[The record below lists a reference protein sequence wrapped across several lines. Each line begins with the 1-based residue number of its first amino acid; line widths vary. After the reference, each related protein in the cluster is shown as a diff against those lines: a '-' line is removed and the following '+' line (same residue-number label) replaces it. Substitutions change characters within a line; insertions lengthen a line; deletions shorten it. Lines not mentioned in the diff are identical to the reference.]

1 MRTSLNIPKSLL
13 EDARKAVSAKTKT
26 QAVILALTEMIQ
38 RRKSKDILDLKGSM
52 RSDYDYKSLRRKK
65 R

>member
-1 MRTSLNIPKSLL
+1 MRTSLNIPESLL
-13 EDARKAVSAKTKT
+13 EDAKRAVNAKTKT

-38 RRKSKDILDLKGSM
+38 RRKSRAILALKGTM
-52 RSDYDYKSLRRKK
+52 RNDYDHKETRRK